1 MNGYLN
7 LMLGYFQCALAIEP
21 FLDHLQ
27 EVINESRGEEL
38 IICVDAKAHS
48 PMWYANE
55 EDEKVIAM
63 MDFIQH
69 NDLEIINRQF
79 QPSIHKSIWY

>member
-27 EVINESRGEEL
+27 DVINETHGEEL
-38 IICVDAKAHS
+38 IICVDANAHS

-55 EDEKVIAM
+55 EYEKGIAM

-79 QPSIHKSIWY
+79 